1 VLEGD
6 ERTRQL
12 LTPVHD
18 PTTEEC
24 VRAERLLLKKL
35 GGGCHSALGALAQ
48 PLAGAIYLQAT
59 WFQGTF
65 FRYAQATASN
75 AEEVAAQVFSTFSS
89 RQTGT

>member
-1 VLEGD
+1 
-6 ERTRQL
+6 
-12 LTPVHD
+12 
-18 PTTEEC
+18 
-24 VRAERLLLKKL
+24 
-35 GGGCHSALGALAQ
+35 LGALAQ

-89 RQTGT
+89 R